1 MGMEKHMGYRAK
13 APEQRPER
21 LLPEINIAG
30 ILFHVDIEKL
40 EFRQVADPSNRM
52 PIIGAKEE
60 MGFSHFLFDT
70 KTKNLFTGDTKMPDG
85 IPGHVRIVLL
95 PPLKE
100 LDPVGLARQ
109 QGLPDDFHN
118 NGRALK
124 EKPIVFSKKTEAK
137 AQKQPAIKRRR
148 GQTL

>member
-1 MGMEKHMGYRAK
+1 MGMEKYMGYEAK
-13 APEQRPER
+13 APEQRQER

-30 ILFHVDIEKL
+30 TIFHVDIEKL

-70 KTKNLFTGDTKMPDG
+70 KTKNLFTGDAKMPDSV
-85 IPGHVRIVLL
+85 PGHVRIVLL

-100 LDPVGLARQ
+100 LDPIGLARQ
-109 QGLPDDFHN
+109 QGLPDDYHN
-118 NGRALK
+118 NRRTLK

-137 AQKQPAIKRRR
+137 LQQQPAIKKRR
-148 GQTL
+148 GQKL